1 MSELDDFKEAHKVLV
16 EATSTLV
23 ADADKALGEL
33 QQKVY
38 KLQKWVYSTSSDSP
52 PTSVIAETYTKPP
65 SIFFSG
71 YDGVWAHEVDHP
83 QKADLIELLQTSR
96 AGVDANGNV
105 YDEVITKREAMT
117 ETMDTLV
124 NFVETWFEVALK
136 YTEQEVGSL
145 GNTSAHDIAKD
156 VGQRWESDGAYQD
169 YINYVT
175 KAQEASVKL
184 GEVLY
189 DFTEAI
195 NGTLLTLTT
204 FIQNLNALADA
215 ITDQGLNALS
225 GLVDLAASAF
235 AKDPYGAVSAV
246 LTTIIGFESE
256 FDESAEAL
264 MGVAGSVSNSIIQI
278 AAVESKITSLQE
290 QGWPQPIG
298 FEDATWPPKN

>member
-33 QQKVY
+33 QQRVY
-38 KLQKWVYSTSSDSP
+38 KLKKWVYSTSSDSP
-52 PTSVIAETYTKPP
+52 PTSVIAATYTKPP
-65 SIFFSG
+65 SAYFSG
-71 YDGVWAHEVDHP
+71 YDGVWAHEVEHP
-83 QKADLIELLQTSR
+83 QKADLIKLLETSR

-117 ETMDTLV
+117 ETMDTMV
-124 NFVETWFEVALK
+124 KFVETWFSVALK
-136 YTEQEVGSL
+136 YKDNKVGSL

-175 KAQEASVKL
+175 KAQEASVTL

-195 NGTLLTLTT
+195 NGSLLTLTQ

-215 ITDQGLNALS
+215 ITDQALNAIS
-225 GLVDLAASAF
+225 GLVNMAASAF
-235 AKDPYGAVSAV
+235 GKDPFGAVAAV
-246 LTTIIGFESE
+246 LDTILGYESD
-256 FDESAEAL
+256 FDESAEVL
-264 MGVAGSVSNSIIQI
+264 MGVAGSVSTSIIQI